1 MERVFG
7 FCFHGI
13 MFETNLSNQSANSMH
28 KILFFSLA
36 IILSQNIHS
45 QSAALSISLYDST
58 LFVAE
63 LNGKMFD
70 KPSSVM
76 NFFELPQG
84 EQKLRVYKLMRKGNS
99 EIRKSVFE
107 GQITLPND
115 VLTTA
120 YIDAT
125 HQFRVSATEPIKR
138 RKLNRGERE
147 LDIVTKEAINRQQF
161 EAVVE
166 HLIGIS
172 NESERLRAA
181 ENVILIH
188 TITSR
193 HIAELM
199 LLFENEN
206 RRIAL
211 ANYAYRYV
219 TDPHNFGEVHHS
231 LRHPSSHRRLIRR
244 IR

>member
-1 MERVFG
+1 
-7 FCFHGI
+7 
-13 MFETNLSNQSANSMH
+13 MFETNLSNQSTNSMH

-36 IILSQNIHS
+36 IILSQNIQS
-45 QSAALSISLYDST
+45 QSAALSISLHDST

-76 NFFELPQG
+76 NFFELTQG
-84 EQKLRVYKLMRKGNS
+84 EQKLQVFKLMRKGNS

-107 GQITLPND
+107 GMITLQND

-120 YIDAT
+120 YIDET
-125 HQFRVSATEPIKR
+125 NQFRISTNEPIKR
-138 RKLNRGERE
+138 RKLTRGNREQ
-147 LDIVTKEAINRQQF
+147 DIVTKEAMSRQQF
-161 EAVVE
+161 EGVVDQ
-166 HLIGIS
+166 LIGITD
-172 NESERLRAA
+172 ESERLRAA
-181 ENVILIH
+181 ENVISIQ
-188 TITSR
+188 TFTSR

-211 ANYAYRYV
+211 ANYAHRYV

-231 LRHPSSHRRLIRR
+231 LRQPSSHRRLIRR
-244 IR
+244 LR